1 MTTEHTS
8 PDVVVSDRAVFFDG
22 WELPWHIAK
31 DGISFSPGGYDSINT
46 LTVDFFVN
54 SVTFEGDRPPSR
66 MAAYMARW
74 SRIEVDIRLAY
85 YEANVRINRTMKE
98 YRL

>member
-1 MTTEHTS
+1 MMTEYTS
-8 PDVVVSDRAVFFDG
+8 PDVVVADRAVFFDG
-22 WELPWHIAK
+22 QELPWHIAK

-74 SRIEVDIRLAY
+74 SQIEVDIRLAY
-85 YEANVRINRTMKE
+85 YEANVKINKTMKE
-98 YRL
+98 CHL